1 LFIKEAKIRCVL
13 SPFSQKFFSRKRLT
27 MDITDTT
34 EKTRRNKNMF
44 EVDFLKATA
53 ERAIKTF
60 VQTLL
65 ALVGTDAA
73 GILSVDLN
81 ASLQVAASAAFISVL
96 TSFGSS
102 SFGSTGPSLAGETTK
117 QIVVKAAAKKK

>member
-1 LFIKEAKIRCVL
+1 
-13 SPFSQKFFSRKRLT
+13 
-27 MDITDTT
+27 
-34 EKTRRNKNMF
+34 MF
-44 EVDFLKATA
+44 EADFLKATG

-81 ASLQVAASAAFISVL
+81 ASLQVAGSAALISVL
-96 TSFGSS
+96 TSLGSS
-102 SFGSTGPSLAGETTK
+102 SFGNAGPSLAGETTK
-117 QIVVKAAAKKK
+117 QIVVKTAAKKK